1 MSESDHD
8 VTTIRMYIFN
18 SLLAMD
24 AYTHGSVFGRGLPAH
39 LKRWQWTSWTCVDV
53 DTCIVLLT
61 RMRLGDKSFRAVEQF
76 TSGVVPATRSLDG
89 FW

>member
-39 LKRWQWTSWTCVDV
+39 LKR
-53 DTCIVLLT
+53 
-61 RMRLGDKSFRAVEQF
+61 
-76 TSGVVPATRSLDG
+76 
-89 FW
+89 